1 MRTIIKNTEMMNKCL
16 NIIKK
21 AFVPVS
27 RKLIDKT
34 LNKNNDR
41 DLAVVISDAL
51 ICLHLEYMINKCYV
65 DHEQT
70 VFFWDFD
77 KMYDGFTPDKVQP
90 ELYDIQAG
98 APAGRVAGSS
108 INAKAAARAKTSVI
122 PPAVV
127 KSENPLDLFGIGSFE
142 LPEESEEEATTLP
155 VETSETS
162 VPEQPAE
169 KPEVK
174 PEVHSR
180 SLKHAFK
187 VNLALTVD
195 DRILQFLDYKKEIAT
210 RSELEALKKP
220 GESNKTIFMRAG
232 YLCRVGK
239 IRINEAR
246 TEFLAINVPAPG
258 NFVDLIMDTTP
269 KKLKQK
275 QASLSLPEPPKDM
288 VLNHLDECK
297 WGIDRDKGFFLS
309 FRGRDLHL
317 SPDELKRMQT
327 FMELLSDLEMSH
339 GSVSPEMS
347 MHLVMEREGEPSL
360 IFKECILRKLSKTI
374 PWHILQQL
382 FRFQEMAEQTAA

>member
-70 VFFWDFD
+70 VFFWDYD
-77 KMYDGFTPDKVQP
+77 KTYDGFVSDKVQP
-90 ELYDIQAG
+90 ELYDIRTSAS
-98 APAGRVAGSS
+98 AGRIPGSS
-108 INAKAAARAKTSVI
+108 INAKAGAKAKTAVI
-122 PPAVV
+122 PPVVV
-127 KSENPLDLFGIGSFE
+127 KSENPLDLFGTGSSE
-142 LPEESEEEATTLP
+142 ASEESQDVTTTSS
-155 VETSETS
+155 ETSETS
-162 VPEQPAE
+162 TSESPSE
-169 KPEVK
+169 KPEEK

-180 SLKHAFK
+180 SLKHDFK
-187 VNLALTVD
+187 INPALTVD
-195 DRILQFLDYKKEIAT
+195 ERILEFLDYKKEVAT
-210 RSELEALKKP
+210 RNELEALKKP

-246 TEFLAINVPAPG
+246 TEFLAIDVPAPG
-258 NFVDLIMDTTP
+258 NFVDLVMETVP
-269 KKLKQK
+269 KKPKQK

-347 MHLVMEREGEPSL
+347 MHLVIEREGEPSL